1 MARYQMKEK
10 WISWGDDYV
19 VRDEQGGEVFF
30 IDGKAWSLGSKL
42 SFQDMQG
49 NELAFI
55 SQKLLAWGPTF
66 EISRGGK
73 VVAVVKK
80 SLFTL
85 FRAVFTIDVPGPND
99 LTAEGNFWNHE
110 YTFSRGARIV
120 ARVSKAYFSLSDSY
134 GIDISDGE
142 DDILIIASAVVID
155 QCMHEKRD

>member
-19 VRDEQGGEVFF
+19 VRDEQGREVFF

-85 FRAVFTIDVPGPND
+85 FRAVFTIDVPGPNG

>member
-10 WISWGDDYV
+10 GISWGDDYV
-19 VRDEQGGEVFF
+19 VRDEQGREVFF

-110 YTFSRGARIV
+110 YTFSRGARVV